1 MHFRNMFKSLKPL
14 NVNPSIGSTILK
26 YHTVR
31 STVLPG
37 GSVVKKRKKNH
48 LQCRRCRFYPC
59 LESGITLSKENGH
72 PLQ

>member
-37 GSVVKKRKKNH
+37 GSVVKKEKKSPAV
-48 LQCRRCRFYPC
+48 Q
-59 LESGITLSKENGH
+59 EM
-72 PLQ
+72 